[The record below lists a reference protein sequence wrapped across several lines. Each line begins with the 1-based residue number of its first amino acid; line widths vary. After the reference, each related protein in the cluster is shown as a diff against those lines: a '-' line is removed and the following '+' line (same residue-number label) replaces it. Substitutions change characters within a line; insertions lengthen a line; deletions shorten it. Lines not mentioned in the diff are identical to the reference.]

1 MKPSD
6 TNIVKEI
13 ICFIMDYSHSNVK
26 TFHFMEI
33 IIKLAQVSHE
43 LAIDSESEMKNLA
56 EVYEIILV
64 VSF

>member
-6 TNIVKEI
+6 TNIVQEI
-13 ICFIMDYSHSNVK
+13 ISFIMDYSHSKGK
-26 TFHFMEI
+26 TFHFTDI
-33 IIKLAQVSHE
+33 IIKLVQVSHE

-64 VSF
+64 ISF